1 MYMATLP
8 GFVCWHLLD
17 LLRKDT
23 RVRSRSTDLFKR
35 VPRNQEIQF
44 SYIQY
49 KKSKDLM
56 YMNKLKRP
64 CLFSYFQAA
73 TISHFLL

>member
-1 MYMATLP
+1 MNMATLP
-8 GFVCWHLLD
+8 VFICWHLLD
-17 LLRKDT
+17 LLRKDMT
-23 RVRSRSTDLFKR
+23 VRNTSTDLLKN

-73 TISHFLL
+73 TTSHFLP